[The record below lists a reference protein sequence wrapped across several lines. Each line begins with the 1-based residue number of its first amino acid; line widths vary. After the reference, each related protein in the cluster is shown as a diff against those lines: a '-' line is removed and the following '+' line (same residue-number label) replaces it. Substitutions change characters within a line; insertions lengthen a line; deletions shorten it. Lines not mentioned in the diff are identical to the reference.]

1 MPDTEKFSFVKQISP
16 RLAALL
22 DDAETLDPTSIDFAD
37 IFQID
42 RPEMIKDSFHLNA
55 EEEKKVL
62 SGRRSNPHS

>member
-22 DDAETLDPTSIDFAD
+22 DDAEALDPTSIDFAD
-37 IFQID
+37 IFQMDGAEAITE
-42 RPEMIKDSFHLNA
+42 PFLPNA
-55 EEEKKVL
+55 EKEKEVF